1 MTDHVHSSKTVPV
14 EQLRAAFAV
23 RAAAYAHVFDV
34 VRESYGEERA
44 VEVLGEATRRM
55 GAENGAKFA
64 DLAPDNLV
72 GLKERLLHGMPAA
85 AETFAPE
92 VLQCDRERL
101 VIKFHG
107 CPLVETWRAMGRSD
121 EDVALLCK
129 AAAAV
134 DRGLFAA
141 AGFAFEAEN
150 WRPDVDGCLLKIT
163 PGAVGACSQADGGG

>member
-1 MTDHVHSSKTVPV
+1 MTDQALSGKTVPV
-14 EQLRAAFAV
+14 EQLRAAFVA
-23 RAAAYAHVFDV
+23 RAAAYAYVFDV

-64 DLAPDNLV
+64 DLAPDNLA
-72 GLKERLLHGMPAA
+72 GLKERFLGGMPAA
-85 AETFAPE
+85 ADTFAPE
-92 VLQCDRERL
+92 VLQCDHDRL

-121 EDVALLCK
+121 EDVRLLCK

-134 DRGLFAA
+134 DRGLFVA
-141 AGFAFEAEN
+141 AGFAFEAET
-150 WRPDVDGCLLKIT
+150 WRPDIDGCFLKIA
-163 PGAVGACSQADGGG
+163 PGAAKVA

>member
-1 MTDHVHSSKTVPV
+1 MTDQTLSGKTVPV
-14 EQLRAAFAV
+14 EQLRAALAV

-44 VEVLGEATRRM
+44 VEVLGEATWRM
-55 GAENGAKFA
+55 GAANGDKFA
-64 DLAPDNLV
+64 DLAPDDLV
-72 GLKERLLHGMPAA
+72 GLKERFLGGMPAA

-121 EDVALLCK
+121 DEVALLCK

-134 DRGLFAA
+134 DRGLFGA
-141 AGFAFEAEN
+141 AGFDFDAEN
-150 WRPDVDGCLLKIT
+150 WRPDVEGCFLKIA
-163 PGAVGACSQADGGG
+163 PGPAKPA